1 MMMHLFQCPSCGQR
15 IRWPD
20 DQLHRTV
27 RCPACNYTFT
37 ASPSEAIARM
47 SPRERETE
55 RRDIVFKL
63 GRKVGVEAGILLDG
77 AIGAALGGMFTGILI
92 GGITGAFADVSNDG
106 MRIGGVIAGIFNGLI
121 AGILVGIVVGLL
133 VGCSANIITH
143 DFALPLRR
151 VPLLAGLITGA
162 AVAVLLGSIW
172 WTLVGAG
179 LGACG
184 TMLWGA
190 LITWAEAT
198 MNSSAYR
205 RHAAA
210 PHSTELPPWEITEPM
225 LHDLDALRGRHAP
238 AGHRP

>member
-1 MMMHLFQCPSCGQR
+1 MMHLFQCPSCGQR

-55 RRDIVFKL
+55 RRNIVFKL

-92 GGITGAFADVSNDG
+92 GGIAGAFADVSNDG
-106 MRIGGVIAGIFNGLI
+106 MRIGAIIAGIFNGLI
-121 AGILVGIVVGLL
+121 AGILVGIVVGFL

-143 DFALPLRR
+143 EFALPSRR

-162 AVAVLLGSIW
+162 AVAVLVGSIW

-184 TMLWGA
+184 TILWGA
-190 LITWAEAT
+190 LITWGEAR
-198 MNSSAYR
+198 MNSSAYGG
-205 RHAAA
+205 HAAS
-210 PHSTELPPWEITEPM
+210 PESTELPPWEITEPM
-225 LHDLDALRGRHAP
+225 LHDLDALRGPHAP